1 MDKIRFLTK
10 EEHENLGVGKQV
22 SPRTLEIEVPY
33 NVPSKVKPIVI
44 FPDEDYNRVTVHV
57 SQFDR
62 YGTYKSIDAEIKDNQ
77 AHVINL
83 NAGVE

>member
-1 MDKIRFLTK
+1 M
-10 EEHENLGVGKQV
+10 EHENISVGESV
-22 SPRTLEIEVPY
+22 SPRTIQIELPN

-44 FPDEDYNRVTVHV
+44 FPNEDYDSVRVSV

-62 YGTYKSIDAEIKDNQ
+62 DGSYKSIGAEIKDNQ

-83 NAGVE
+83 NAGVK